1 MLGRSEKKNVCA
13 ECRHYENCGR
23 PERFMK
29 CLGYEKAVNA
39 ERKDNDRCTYGKV
52 TGRAGSR

>member
-1 MLGRSEKKNVCA
+1 MEKHEKENVCIS
-13 ECRHYENCGR
+13 CRYYEDCGR

-52 TGRAGSR
+52 AGRAGSR

>member
-1 MLGRSEKKNVCA
+1 MIGRSEKKDVCA

-39 ERKDNDRCTYGKV
+39 ERKDNDR
-52 TGRAGSR
+52 